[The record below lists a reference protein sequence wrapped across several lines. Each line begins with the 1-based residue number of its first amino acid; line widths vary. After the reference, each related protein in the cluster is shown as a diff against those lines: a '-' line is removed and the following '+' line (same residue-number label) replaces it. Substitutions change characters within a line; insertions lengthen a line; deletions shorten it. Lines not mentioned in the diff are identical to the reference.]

1 MSHVLH
7 YPEPN
12 RLASGM
18 LVLTVH
24 AAFVALLMFSLRWQS
39 QPAEN
44 FAVELWETVPNE
56 NPVVETVPAAE
67 PAPPPPSPAVV
78 KAAPP
83 PPVKADIEVREK
95 KVGKAKPEK
104 PVKPE
109 KSAKQAAKENRS
121 RRLAEEQRLLEEYAE
136 RQQHRRAEQARV
148 SAEINAATAAEVG
161 RFEDMIRN
169 KVRRNIVMP
178 PDVPENAVAEFRVTT
193 LPGGMVMDAALLK
206 SSGNTAYDNA
216 AERAIYKAQPLPLPT
231 DKDLQKMFREL
242 RLTIR
247 P

>member
-1 MSHVLH
+1 MSHVLN

-44 FAVELWETVPNE
+44 LAVELWEAMPDE
-56 NPVVETVPAAE
+56 NPVVESVPVTP
-67 PAPPPPSPAVV
+67 PAPPVV

-83 PPVKADIEVREK
+83 PPLKADIEVREK
-95 KVGKAKPEK
+95 KADKSKPEK
-104 PVKPE
+104 PAKPE
-109 KSAKQAAKENRS
+109 KSAKQTAKENRLS
-121 RRLAEEQRLLEEYAE
+121 RLAEDQRLLEEYAE

-193 LPGGMVMDAALLK
+193 LPGGMVMDAVLLK

>member
-1 MSHVLH
+1 MSHVLN
-7 YPEPN
+7 YSEPN
-12 RLASGM
+12 RLTSG
-18 LVLTVH
+18 VLALMAHVI
-24 AAFVALLMFSLRWQS
+24 FFALLMTSLRWQS

-44 FAVELWETVPNE
+44 FAVELWETLPNE
-56 NPVVETVPAAE
+56 TEVVDKASPAE
-67 PAPPPPSPAVV
+67 MVPPPPPTVV

-95 KVGKAKPEK
+95 KVSKSKPEK

-109 KSAKQAAKENRS
+109 KSTKQIAKENRAH
-121 RRLAEEQRLLEEYAE
+121 RLEEEQRLLEEYAE
-136 RQQHRRAEQARV
+136 RQQRRRSERARV

-161 RFEDMIRN
+161 RFEDMIRS

-178 PDVPENAVAEFRVTT
+178 PDVPESAVAEFKVTT
-193 LPGGMVMDAALLK
+193 LPGGMVMDAVLLK
-206 SSGNTAYDNA
+206 SSGNVAYDNA